1 MRPPIEPGT
10 CTAIDIEYFPADRD
24 EPERW
29 RARATYRDFDG
40 TVHRLEA
47 LRPDP
52 DEAAK
57 AVETRLDQLGIH

>member
-10 CTAIDIEYFPADRD
+10 CTAIEITYFPARGN

-29 RARATYRDFDG
+29 RARVIYRDIEG
-40 TVHRLEA
+40 TVRRLEA

-52 DEAAK
+52 DEAAN
-57 AVETRLDQLGIH
+57 AVEDRLDKLGIY